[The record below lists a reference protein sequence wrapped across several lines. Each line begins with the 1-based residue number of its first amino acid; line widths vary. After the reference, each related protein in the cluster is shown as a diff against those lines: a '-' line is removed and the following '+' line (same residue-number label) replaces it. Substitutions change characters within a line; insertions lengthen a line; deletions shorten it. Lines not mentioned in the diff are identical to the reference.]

1 MPVQHSPPERHAA
14 SQGRAKAVLTPAQ
27 RAPLDE
33 ILAVAQLRA
42 HLDRKLNVE
51 GAAQFK
57 KEGIWP
63 RRSSSFSGV
72 VHVFPGISRTT
83 FKDPGEDEAEEE
95 ENSVEKE
102 GSDGTKV
109 APAPRG
115 ESQGTGGPTL
125 VQSNQPVSCQSKPS
139 SLAIIQQM
147 TQILANL
154 Q

>member
-1 MPVQHSPPERHAA
+1 MRVQHSPPERHAG

-27 RAPLDE
+27 RAPLDG
-33 ILAVAQLRA
+33 ILAVPQLRA
-42 HLDRKLNVE
+42 HLDRKPNVE

-72 VHVFPGISRTT
+72 VNFFPGISRTS
-83 FKDPGEDEAEEE
+83 FKDLAEDEAKEE
-95 ENSVEKE
+95 E

-109 APAPRG
+109 APAPMG
-115 ESQGTGGPTL
+115 ESQGTGGPT
-125 VQSNQPVSCQSKPS
+125 VAQSNQPFSCQSKPYL
-139 SLAIIQQM
+139 LAIVQQM
-147 TQILANL
+147 TQIMANL